1 MTGFQ
6 QKEKFHINF
15 AYSQNPKP
23 FGDVNLI
30 QLGRYFS
37 NENSEIQPHAHSNFF
52 EITVV
57 LDGEGTIYANTVPT
71 KVKRNDVYLS
81 LPNDI
86 HKIESDPNAPLK
98 FDFFAFNTN
107 DAELTESLKAIEMTS
122 FSPTNR
128 VFRDKNVP
136 TLVDMGISELLSES
150 GYQTEIMS
158 SVLRLIVVHIIKNF
172 TQPTSHSNASQM
184 NPNKADELCYRLMNY
199 INTHVYE
206 IKNLEELAISTNY
219 CYPHLSTLF
228 KRHTSQTLSE
238 YFRFQKLEKAK
249 TLIEE
254 TELSLTE
261 IAEKL
266 NYASIYSFSKAFK
279 NQYGIPPAEYRKI
292 SKE

>member
-1 MTGFQ
+1 MIGFQ

-15 AYSQNPKP
+15 AYSQEPKP
-23 FGDVNLI
+23 FGVINLI

-37 NENSEIQPHAHSNFF
+37 NENSEIQAHAHANCF

-57 LDGEGTIYANTVPT
+57 LDGEGMILSNTVQT
-71 KVKRNDVYLS
+71 KVKRNDIYLS

-98 FDFFAFNTN
+98 FDFFAFNTS
-107 DAELTESLKAIEMTS
+107 DEKLTNALKTIEMTC

-128 VFRDKNVP
+128 VFHDKNVS

-150 GYQTEIMS
+150 GYQQEIMS
-158 SVLRLIVVHIIKNF
+158 SILRLIVVHIIKNF
-172 TQPTSHSNASQM
+172 THPTAHSNASQM

-199 INTHVYE
+199 VNTHIFE
-206 IKNLEELAISTNY
+206 IKNLEELAQNTNY

-238 YFRFQKLEKAK
+238 YYRFQKLEKAK
-249 TLIEE
+249 SLIEE

-279 NQYGIPPAEYRKI
+279 NQYGTPPAEYRK
-292 SKE
+292 KFKK